1 METHMRI
8 LVFLAH
14 AISAFAP
21 NQRQIAALEERLAK
35 HTLVTALSE
44 VDFLHELPSADAVVV
59 WRFPVEWYD
68 AAPRLRYVCTP
79 SAGRE
84 RIAADPSARS
94 TRHFGTFHGQIMA
107 ESLLAMMLFMNRL
120 LGDAYDAQRAR
131 RWAPRAFTST
141 RPLAGQTALLLGYGA
156 IGKHAARVLS
166 ATGMHVHGLKRD
178 VTRGAEG
185 VERLFSPE
193 QLLAAVAL
201 ADHIACL
208 LPSDTGSDRLL
219 DGRVLERMKA
229 SAFVYN
235 LGRGNAID
243 IDALQTA
250 LREARIAGAFL
261 DVLPEEPLPADSPL
275 WTTANLYFT
284 PHASAVRAD
293 YLDLYFAELGELFA

>member
-1 METHMRI
+1 
-8 LVFLAH
+8 
-14 AISAFAP
+14 
-21 NQRQIAALEERLAK
+21 
-35 HTLVTALSE
+35 
-44 VDFLHELPSADAVVV
+44 
-59 WRFPVEWYD
+59 
-68 AAPRLRYVCTP
+68 
-79 SAGRE
+79 
-84 RIAADPSARS
+84 
-94 TRHFGTFHGQIMA
+94 
-107 ESLLAMMLFMNRL
+107 
-120 LGDAYDAQRAR
+120 
-131 RWAPRAFTST
+131 
-141 RPLAGQTALLLGYGA
+141 
-156 IGKHAARVLS
+156 
-166 ATGMHVHGLKRD
+166 MHVHGLKRD